1 MDVPDNMKEA
11 AEVAL
16 DLLDSRLVMVT
27 GKGGTGKTSYAAAI
41 AMLAAARGRRTLL
54 AEVDNQRPALTPIFG
69 VEPSFQPEEVRKN
82 LDICN
87 VTWSEALK
95 SFLKRLVPSRRVVSL
110 ILDNAMVQRFLDFT
124 PGSQEIVTL
133 SVLGEHASEYDLV
146 VVDMPASGHAFSL
159 LDITRSALGLFRSGP
174 VRQRAQELRQ
184 LLSRRTTRMVF
195 VSLPEEMVVNETI
208 ETYSKMEDFELVSRP
223 PAVFLNRATLPSLT
237 EDERDLLGRMGRVE
251 GLDALQQEFLQAGR
265 WEDALEQATAHSA
278 ERLTEALHHAPIL
291 VPPAPPGGIPSKV
304 VESVAA
310 HLGRLVGVSRRDL
323 KLDNPYPAPEAEPP
337 KGPLDVSVDAWMRRT
352 NLVVCVG
359 AGGVGKT
366 TTAATLALSGAIRG
380 RKAMVLTIDPA
391 RRLANSLGLSAIGNE
406 ATAIDLSAFST
417 SGQLHAMMLD
427 SKSTF
432 DGLIERIAP
441 DEESRDRILQNHI
454 YRHMADTFAG
464 SQDYM
469 ATETLYDIVNSGDYD
484 LVILDTPPVKNALDF
499 LESPGR
505 LVNFL
510 DERVLKWFLQPNQ
523 GRRGFG
529 RRWMLGTQAVV
540 YKLLGAVFGEDFLED
555 LSHFF
560 ADFSG
565 LYAGFVERHETI
577 MKLFHDEHTSFVTVC
592 APTESSLDV
601 ATFFQQELAEREL
614 PRGGIIVN
622 QVHTCLGEHHDARAV
637 LEPVA
642 DAARGELDPVVVQ
655 RVLARLGMA
664 HRRLKGL
671 TSAEAVLTHQVR
683 VAGEGGGFYQEVPRL
698 EGNVHDLDAL
708 MQVSNAIFAPAR
720 EL

>member
-1 MDVPDNMKEA
+1 MSPEELEKASDIA
-11 AEVAL
+11 H

-27 GKGGTGKTSYAAAI
+27 GKGGTGKTTYAAAI
-41 AMLAAARGRRTLL
+41 AMLAAARGKRTLL

-69 VEPSFQPEEVRKN
+69 EEPTYEPVEVRPN

-87 VTWSEALK
+87 VTWNEALK
-95 SFLKRLVPSRRVVSL
+95 VFLRRLVPSKRVVSL
-110 ILDNAMVQRFLDFT
+110 ILDSSAVQRFLDFT

-133 SVLGEHASEYDLV
+133 SALGEHAADYDLV

-195 VSLPEEMVVNETI
+195 VGLPEEMVVNETI
-208 ETYSKMEDFELVSRP
+208 ETYRKMEDFELVSRP
-223 PAVFLNRATLPSLT
+223 PAVFLNRATMPSLT
-237 EDERDLLGRMGRVE
+237 DPERDLLARLGRAE
-251 GLDALQQEFLQAGR
+251 LDPLQEEFVRAGR

-278 ERLTEALHHAPIL
+278 ERLTEALEQPPIL
-291 VPPAPPGGIPSKV
+291 VPPAPPGGIPAKV

-310 HLGRLVGVSRRDL
+310 HLGRLVGVARRDL
-323 KLDNPYPAPEAEPP
+323 KLDGVDLPAPPVEHLGEPVATMDSW
-337 KGPLDVSVDAWMRRT
+337 LQRT

-366 TTAATLALSGAIRG
+366 TTAATLGLSGALRG
-380 RKAMVLTIDPA
+380 RRAMVLTIDPA

-406 ATAIDLSAFST
+406 ETRIDLSHLDAP
-417 SGQLHAMMLD
+417 GELWAMMLD

-432 DGLIERIAP
+432 DGLIERVAG
-441 DEESRDRILQNHI
+441 DEETRQRILGNHV

-469 ATETLYDIVNSGDYD
+469 ATEKLYDIVTSDKYD

-505 LVNFL
+505 LINFL
-510 DERVLKWFLQPNQ
+510 DERVQKWFTQPES
-523 GRRGFG
+523 GFS
-529 RRWMLGTQAVV
+529 RRWMMGTSAVV
-540 YKLLGAVFGEDFLED
+540 YKLLGAVFGEDFLHD
-555 LSHFF
+555 LTVFF
-560 ADFSG
+560 RDFSG
-565 LYAGFVERHETI
+565 LYAGFVERHATI
-577 MKLFHDEHTSFVTVC
+577 MGLFTDEHTQFVTVC

-601 ATFFQQELAEREL
+601 ATFFQEELAERDL

-622 QVHTCLGEHHDARAV
+622 QVHTCEGDHHDARAV
-637 LEPVA
+637 IGALA
-642 DAARGELDPVVVQ
+642 TELGAELPEAVING
-655 RVLARLGMA
+655 VLARLGMA
-664 HRRLKGL
+664 HRRLHAL
-671 TSAEAVLTHQVR
+671 TVAEASLTAQVR
-683 VAGEGGGFYQEVPRL
+683 KAGRGGGFYQEVPRL

-708 MQVSNAIFAPAR
+708 ATVSRAIFAPVR
-720 EL
+720 TL